1 MLIKLISFSCIFAII
16 TMAQLSAYFEPS
28 QLETVVNFPN
38 EVETYFRTKN
48 NGNWTSSTT
57 WEVSSDQ
64 INWTASF
71 SYPDENAT
79 AVEILAPHEVTLD
92 QHNLFLQNTSVYGTL
107 VVEDNDFVVPEKV
120 NAYALQVKPSG
131 KFLLNGQG
139 VNNGNGK
146 ALVETNGKVELKKF
160 ETVSILAEKFISTH
174 ANSLFVFEDLAIVNW
189 NYNDN
194 EILGSVGFSEF
205 FKMSEPHTF
214 VVFQLNQDFPKNGES
229 FGGGTNHVFNAVLEV
244 EGSRYLRLQ
253 GNGNKTFVG
262 GIQGTGTLKVNYLS
276 GHGKLII
283 GNEHITPTLGN
294 QGLLSIEVPHNL
306 LQFSNGGMV
315 PNAAEVVLTS
325 LNENP
330 EITRKN
336 GVFTI
341 DGTLDLGKFRWTNSE
356 TLGGIAVNGILRTA
370 HSGGLHGGS
379 SAIPSGNLTLNDDS
393 RIVYNGA
400 DQIISNLDYYHLVCA
415 GSGVKTPQNATKIHS
430 EGSVHISEDAV
441 VDFTLHNLA
450 STGANNTAF
459 SMDGGRLILGR
470 GGTQPNMRGNYDLSA
485 GVVEFVGRNQS
496 IRSSQSQKYQ
506 NIEVSGEGV
515 RNSSGHIRL
524 RSNGTFVLKENSV
537 FTIKKNSIRCYDG
550 TSSGESIEEN
560 CQVVVSSNAVFQTG
574 NSQGFSGFTPTF
586 SDDAAIAF
594 EISDIQLMNGSTVE
608 YLGEKAQVISTQTNV
623 GQGSEGNYYNLK
635 ISGDEILP
643 FEGIL
648 TVNHLTQISPEG
660 RLVLAEVDE
669 YSPNIHALYALK
681 GIQVEE
687 GGSLLLKNNAVL
699 MQDEDAI
706 NSGAIQSEKTFHF
719 STERKQYNF
728 VHSPLVGQNLKEIY
742 PNSSHVLRYN
752 EATDF
757 FVTTDGSYLPGRGLA
772 MKEASGNGTEEVS
785 AVFEGLPMNGN
796 FSYPLEKAGQ
806 GFNLVGNPYPSS
818 LDIRQ
823 LYLDNSTWIHNDFYF
838 WDNRTNEIYEQQGA
852 AYSGVNYATF
862 NATAG
867 TNGTG
872 LGAACTQCDAS
883 KIPTKNVKIGTAFI
897 LQAKS
902 AGALNFK
909 NSYRTV
915 QNDGPNFLGKK
926 TDDFEAVED
935 DRFWLTMTTP
945 KGVTVMNAIVY
956 FDDGKD
962 AFSNDDT
969 EAFQVSDELYS
980 WVSEHQMIIQGK
992 SAFVVKDKVALGFRA
1007 FEEGI
1012 YAIKLFQQ
1020 EGIFN
1025 QGQSIYLM
1033 DEYLGEIHHLSES
1046 PYVFKTES
1054 GEFNDRF
1061 VLVYE
1066 LDESLSSLNAATE
1079 KLQIYQQNESLHIR
1093 SLKEDLRAVKAF
1105 DLSGQLLFEN
1115 DSLTG
1120 KNYVLP
1126 KGKLAKKSLFLL
1138 LTTAD
1143 ETIHSF
1149 KIYHP

>member
-214 VVFQLNQDFPKNGES
+214 VVFQLNQDFPKNGQS

-276 GHGKLII
+276 GHGKLMI

-415 GSGVKTPQNATKIHS
+415 GSGVKTPQNATKVHS

-496 IRSSQSQKYQ
+496 IRSSESQKYQ

-537 FTIKKNSIRCYDG
+537 FTIRQNSIRCYDG
-550 TSSGESIEEN
+550 TSSGNNIGEN

-574 NSQGFSGFTPTF
+574 NSQGFSGFTPTL

-594 EISDIQLMNGSTVE
+594 EISAIQLMNGSTVE

-681 GIQVEE
+681 GIQIEE

-867 TNGTG
+867 TNGIG

-980 WVSEHQMIIQGK
+980 WVNEHQMIIQGK

-1079 KLQIYQQNESLHIR
+1079 KFQIYQQNESLHIR